1 MTFAQNA
8 PTFFEPCIRPSFKYF
23 LVINLILKSGAVHT
37 SIWDGIIFL
46 SLGLKHCASL
56 HPSWHKLEALWQL
69 HCIANSVMCYRI
81 IDISVLRTRWRFDWC
96 FAVFLQGI
104 AIHFNSIASQVS
116 IWRMSCIPII
126 DKSHLIT
133 SPLPPLLTSHFP
145 PLLTPPSAIIAVCVK
160 KL

>member
-8 PTFFEPCIRPSFKYF
+8 PTFFEPCLRPGHPLNIF
-23 LVINLILKSGAVHT
+23 LRFNLVLWRGATPPSGMALF
-37 SIWDGIIFL
+37 FL

-104 AIHFNSIASQVS
+104 AIHINSIASQVS

-133 SPLPPLLTSHFP
+133 SPLPPP
-145 PLLTPPSAIIAVCVK
+145 PPPPSMHWNVAFFPIAIRWIK
-160 KL
+160 Y